1 MFYNLGAGGDG
12 TNNPNWA
19 IYPQNALIIGEDNS
33 VLVGGSTP
41 LRPAEH
47 MSPATYNIWRQVNF
61 GHEQFPTNL
70 GVREL
75 IKHLVDRN
83 TPFAADDVI
92 GLSTIPHLAIVRGVM
107 LQVNAAQPGTVFN
120 VIRASTGEVL
130 IANIDA
136 SETGV
141 HFVETS
147 GFVVRPD
154 TNDSIAIQLVSWPEV
169 DTSNVDPCG
178 VFGPCDDYSLCLT
191 VNAFIWSPVAADF
204 CVSDP
209 CFGAKPY
216 KPYVAGNVVEDRP
229 TLEAGELEMA
239 NVPSAAN
246 SSAVLEG
253 NTVVAHVE
261 DSAGH
266 TVSGAAL
273 HFSGTGTVAITGA
286 AVRNTDADGNVTVE
300 FTPGETGGTVVVR
313 IGGPSGQVI
322 DTLTVT
328 V

>member
-75 IKHLVDRN
+75 VGQLLARG
-83 TPFAADDVI
+83 TPFAARDVI
-92 GLSTIPHLAIVRGVM
+92 GLATIPHLAIVRGVL
-107 LQVNAAQPGTVFN
+107 LQVNSAQAGTVFN

-130 IANIDA
+130 IANVDA

-169 DTSNVDPCG
+169 DDSNVDPCG
-178 VFGPCDDYSLCLT
+178 VYGPCDDYSLCLT
-191 VNAFIWSPVAADF
+191 INAFIWSPVAADF

-216 KPYVAGNVVEDRP
+216 RPYVPGNVVEDRP
-229 TLEAGELEMA
+229 ELESDTVA
-239 NVPSAAN
+239 SNVAAD
-246 SSAVLEG
+246 A
-253 NTVVAHVE
+253 A
-261 DSAGH
+261 A
-266 TVSGAAL
+266 TVSAE
-273 HFSGTGTVAITGA
+273 TREI
-286 AVRNTDADGNVTVE
+286 NVTVYDSE
-300 FTPGETGGTVVVR
+300 GNENPDLNAFYTLRQTEGAVESNPPVIPFAGSVDFVYTVSEYDRVLVVTNARGDVLATVFIAGT
-313 IGGPSGQVI
+313 
-322 DTLTVT
+322 
-328 V
+328 

>member
-75 IKHLVDRN
+75 VGQLLARG
-83 TPFAADDVI
+83 TPFAANDVI
-92 GLSTIPHLAIVRGVM
+92 GLATIPHLAIVRGIM
-107 LQVNAAQPGTVFN
+107 LQVNSAQPNTVFN

-130 IANIDA
+130 IANVDA

-141 HFVETS
+141 HFVETQ

-154 TNDSIAIQLVSWPEV
+154 TNDSIAIELISWPEV
-169 DTSNVDPCG
+169 DNSNVDPCG

-204 CVSDP
+204 CTSDP

-216 KPYVAGNVVEDRP
+216 RPYVPGNVVAGRP
-229 TLEAGELEMA
+229 ELSIDESDATLAQAATIVMGETTAL
-239 NVPSAAN
+239 VT
-246 SSAVLEG
+246 LLDGEG
-253 NTVVAHVE
+253 NPDENLVASYIVVNA
-261 DSAGH
+261 SAGADG
-266 TVSGAAL
+266 TVLVGPTT
-273 HFSGTGTVAITGA
+273 FTGTVDVAEPPGMFTKSII
-286 AVRNTDADGNVTVE
+286 VTNANGEVLGF
-300 FTPGETGGTVVVR
+300 FTF
-313 IGGPSGQVI
+313 QA
-322 DTLTVT
+322 
-328 V
+328 

>member
-47 MSPATYNIWRQVNF
+47 MSPATYNIWRNVNF
-61 GHEQFPTNL
+61 GHEQFPSNL

-75 IKHLVDRN
+75 IKSLVNRGAN
-83 TPFAADDVI
+83 LVAGDVV
-92 GLSTIPHLAIVRGVM
+92 GLSTIPHMAIVRGIM
-107 LQVNAAQPGTVFN
+107 LQVNAAQAGTVFN

-130 IANIDA
+130 IANVDA

-154 TNDSIAIQLVSWPEV
+154 TNDSIAIEIISWPEI

-178 VFGPCDDYSLCLT
+178 VYGPCDDFTLCLT

-204 CVSDP
+204 CKNDP

-216 KPYVAGNVVEDRP
+216 KPYVAGDVINDREEVVIEPPVD
-229 TLEAGELEMA
+229 AG
-239 NVPSAAN
+239 
-246 SSAVLEG
+246 
-253 NTVVAHVE
+253 
-261 DSAGH
+261 D
-266 TVSGAAL
+266 GAAIDGL
-273 HFSGTGTVAITGA
+273 GFAG
-286 AVRNTDADGNVTVE
+286 GNVTGTLVDGAGQPIAGA
-300 FTPGETGGTVVVR
+300 TVDYQATNAVTGVLNGTVTTGADGTFTLPWTPHATADTTITFTYEGEEVGSVVV
-313 IGGPSGQVI
+313 PHA
-322 DTLTVT
+322 
-328 V
+328 